1 MGTNFEEIYDVFLS
15 QISDPVFMQRDGN
28 DLLKY
33 RYLLN
38 SIPRFR
44 RCKKDLRDRTEY
56 TFNESLD
63 DEEQLILGS
72 LMVLEY
78 LNPLIISIKN
88 IEQFMS
94 TKDFSM
100 TSQAAHLKQLL
111 DMKDSKKIEV
121 DKLILDYTYN
131 NGDLSLLKWAI
142 RINT

>member
-1 MGTNFEEIYDVFLS
+1 MSTTFDEIYDVFLS
-15 QISDPVFMQRDGN
+15 QISDPIFMERDQ
-28 DLLKY
+28 DDSLKY

-44 RCKKDLRDRTEY
+44 KCKKDLQLRTE
-56 TFNESLD
+56 TLFIETLS

-72 LMVLEY
+72 LMVVEY
-78 LNPLIISIKN
+78 LNPLITSIRN

-111 DMKDSKKIEV
+111 DMKENKKLDV
-121 DKLILDYTYN
+121 NKLILDYTYN
-131 NGDLSLLKWAI
+131 NGDLGLLK
-142 RINT
+142 